1 MWIRE
6 LKFWIPSWLVWIIC
20 VFIEGAVGSIPIP
33 KPKWAG
39 TQIDPDV
46 FTMEVAEFIH
56 LYFISVNFGK
66 IEFWKIF

>member
-46 FTMEVAEFIH
+46 FTMEVAEFI
-56 LYFISVNFGK
+56 LLFIFL
-66 IEFWKIF
+66 